1 MVAPVLGMNPKL
13 FSLLLVALVS
23 PCFAT
28 VTINTTTVPNGTV
41 KSAYSAVI
49 KASSG
54 CTPYKWTIASGT
66 LPAGVTAKAST
77 TTTSL
82 SLNGTP
88 TTAATYSFTVEVTGC
103 GGGVSQVAYKVVV
116 QAAANHI
123 VDLNWKASTTTG
135 VVGYNVYRSP
145 DAASGKKV
153 NASLIASTL
162 YIDSTVANGSTYY
175 CAATAVDVAGRESQR
190 TAAVKAIVP

>member
-1 MVAPVLGMNPKL
+1 MGYDSQVAL
-13 FSLLLVALVS
+13 LLLVAFVC

-28 VTINTTTVPNGTV
+28 VTINTATVPNGTV

-82 SLNGTP
+82 GLSGTP
-88 TTAATYSFTVEVTGC
+88 TTAATYSFTVKVTGC

-123 VDLNWKASTTTG
+123 VDLSWKASTTTG

-145 DAASGKKV
+145 DAAPWKKV

-162 YIDSTVANGSTYY
+162 YTDSTVANGSTYY
-175 CAATAVDVAGRESQR
+175 YAATAVDVAGRESQK
-190 TAAVKAIVP
+190 TPVVKAIVP